1 MGETT
6 TIINCAGGHAIS
18 IYRGAEYNE
27 AIRKHQGGVKVAEI
41 PYSGKFYSAKQEDTD
56 AAPLIVDGVEIPTI
70 TRKYAGV
77 ERIPD
82 DGNLYIV
89 SAPYAVACKEAG
101 LDTSRLLTIG
111 NPVCDEQGRVIGCTC
126 LIRN

>member
-1 MGETT
+1 M
-6 TIINCAGGHAIS
+6 IINCAGGHAIS
-18 IYRGAEYNE
+18 IYAGAEYAPE
-27 AIRKHQGGVKVAEI
+27 IRKHRGGTKVAEI
-41 PYSGKFYSAKQEDTD
+41 PYSGKFYSAKQSDTD
-56 AAPLIVDGVEIPTI
+56 AEPLDIGGVTVPTI
-70 TRKYAGV
+70 TRRYQGV
-77 ERIPD
+77 EPIPD

-111 NPVCDEQGRVIGCTC
+111 NPVCDDAGRVIGCTC

>member
-1 MGETT
+1 M
-6 TIINCAGGHAIS
+6 IINCAGGHAIT
-18 IYRGAEYNE
+18 IYEGAEYDKT
-27 AIRKHQGGVKVAEI
+27 IRKHRGGVPVVEI

-56 AAPLIVDGVEIPTI
+56 ADALTVDGTKIPTI
-70 TRKYAGV
+70 TRRYAGV
-77 ERIPD
+77 EPIPD

-101 LDTSRLLTIG
+101 MDTSRLLTIG
-111 NPVCDEQGRVIGCTC
+111 NPVCDDAGRVIGCTC